1 MVIIEKITKKYGSR
15 TLFENFSCQLGE
27 TGIYGIVGESGLGKT
42 TLLNIISSL
51 DNDYEGKIIIN
62 GVNLKELKEN
72 DLRNFRYQNFGFIF
86 QSYNLFEDETVYNN
100 ILMVLEGNKTS
111 KQIKNQNINDV
122 LKYLD
127 IENIKDEYV
136 QNLSGGEKQR
146 VAIARAI
153 INNPKIIFCDEPTG
167 ALDEENSTQI
177 FRILKI
183 IANKSLVILVSHDYE
198 NVKKYADE
206 IIDLK
211 ILEMNKNE
219 PSYSTKETF
228 FIPQTNKISA
238 RLSFK
243 FMIRSIKNSLKI
255 KKGRFLFSS
264 LIFSLSLIFLGL
276 TLYISSNV
284 SESINKAFGNV
295 INENSLVLEKK
306 NNTEEVISYAA
317 SEEDINKIVDKY
329 NEDIEY
335 FGCKYLVNFPSF
347 FVSQNNFYIENGDFP
362 RLISFLSATNINEF
376 NLLNK
381 DVILNNTFYPK
392 DATDNNLKNDEIIIS
407 IDYLN
412 MEKLCSELQIV
423 RSYESLGNYLK
434 DNEVKLI
441 LKVSND
447 SWNYDD
453 EQMFILKGVMQ
464 SPQTRI
470 YHSNNLFNKIIFE
483 DNMRLPTT
491 NNMFEISQYP
501 WIMKKVYY
509 LKTKTFQTNF
519 INKISMDA
527 NYKNYL
533 FDPDN
538 STYSPSICSVG
549 ELCYSNRI
557 FVYKS
562 LNDIFSSSIINDIY
576 ETNNKFNNYYYSTYF
591 GYVNYGTS
599 LFNGFANQMFFSF
612 DKNEIEKL
620 IYELEKIR
628 IKDSLNINVSPKIAS
643 GYALDSK
650 PDNVKFSMIYD
661 GKYEGKEDLNYNE
674 IVISTELSNQ
684 LGFKNPIDRDLYLL
698 LNYSK
703 ETDGKYYFNKFKL
716 IKLKVVGVVDSK
728 RLQIYQ
734 KSEFSLYLFRDFF
747 EISAFNLIPNS
758 IIYEFDEKPSEE
770 EIRYINNK
778 FRDYNL
784 IDPFKPINDS
794 IDEVFYYVNFGLIIF
809 TIFSSLSTIVLLF
822 VINTINFDEEKRSYA
837 ILQVLGFNDLEI
849 SKFQLLKNFSYTL
862 PSLLT
867 SSFSMIFISF
877 FLSKIISETLGLSLT
892 YAFPFSSMLGIYLLS
907 IFLTVISFIFNYFHN
922 KKYVVYSS
930 LH

>member
-1 MVIIEKITKKYGSR
+1 MVIIEKITKKYRNR

-51 DNDYEGKIIIN
+51 DTDYEGKIIIN

-111 KQIKNQNINDV
+111 KEIKNQNINDV

-183 IANKSLVILVSHDYE
+183 IANKSLVLLVSHDYE

-381 DVILNNTFYPK
+381 DVILNNTFYPR
-392 DATDNNLKNDEIIIS
+392 DVTDDNLKNDEIIIS

-491 NNMFEISQYP
+491 NNMFEISHYP

-599 LFNGFANQMFFSF
+599 LLNGFANQMFFSF

-684 LGFKNPIDRDLYLL
+684 LGFKNPIDKDLYLL

-703 ETDGKYYFNKFKL
+703 ETDGEYYFNKFKL

-892 YAFPFSSMLGIYLLS
+892 YAFPFSSMLGICLLS

>member
-1 MVIIEKITKKYGSR
+1 MVIIEKITKKYGNR

-177 FRILKI
+177 FRILKR

-206 IIDLK
+206 IIDFK
-211 ILEMNKNE
+211 ILEMIKNE

-238 RLSFK
+238 RLSF
-243 FMIRSIKNSLKI
+243 KI

-317 SEEDINKIVDKY
+317 SEEDIYKIVDKY

-347 FVSQNNFYIENGDFP
+347 FVSQNNFYIEIGDFP

-381 DVILNNTFYPK
+381 DVI
-392 DATDNNLKNDEIIIS
+392 DQAIR
-407 IDYLN
+407 
-412 MEKLCSELQIV
+412 V
-423 RSYESLGNYLK
+423 RS
-434 DNEVKLI
+434 I
-441 LKVSND
+441 LLHATSKRAKS
-447 SWNYDD
+447 
-453 EQMFILKGVMQ
+453 GA
-464 SPQTRI
+464 
-470 YHSNNLFNKIIFE
+470 
-483 DNMRLPTT
+483 
-491 NNMFEISQYP
+491 
-501 WIMKKVYY
+501 
-509 LKTKTFQTNF
+509 
-519 INKISMDA
+519 DA
-527 NYKNYL
+527 A
-533 FDPDN
+533 
-538 STYSPSICSVG
+538 I
-549 ELCYSNRI
+549 
-557 FVYKS
+557 
-562 LNDIFSSSIINDIY
+562 
-576 ETNNKFNNYYYSTYF
+576 
-591 GYVNYGTS
+591 
-599 LFNGFANQMFFSF
+599 
-612 DKNEIEKL
+612 
-620 IYELEKIR
+620 
-628 IKDSLNINVSPKIAS
+628 PKIA
-643 GYALDSK
+643 LK
-650 PDNVKFSMIYD
+650 TIPTPI
-661 GKYEGKEDLNYNE
+661 NE
-674 IVISTELSNQ
+674 TQ
-684 LGFKNPIDRDLYLL
+684 
-698 LNYSK
+698 
-703 ETDGKYYFNKFKL
+703 
-716 IKLKVVGVVDSK
+716 K
-728 RLQIYQ
+728 R
-734 KSEFSLYLFRDFF
+734 
-747 EISAFNLIPNS
+747 
-758 IIYEFDEKPSEE
+758 
-770 EIRYINNK
+770 EIRIAVTHMKDQIKAMNFKQLSSKILRILTHPYINME
-778 FRDYNL
+778 REYYNTTYY
-784 IDPFKPINDS
+784 IFFK
-794 IDEVFYYVNFGLIIF
+794 
-809 TIFSSLSTIVLLF
+809 
-822 VINTINFDEEKRSYA
+822 
-837 ILQVLGFNDLEI
+837 
-849 SKFQLLKNFSYTL
+849 
-862 PSLLT
+862 
-867 SSFSMIFISF
+867 
-877 FLSKIISETLGLSLT
+877 
-892 YAFPFSSMLGIYLLS
+892 
-907 IFLTVISFIFNYFHN
+907 
-922 KKYVVYSS
+922 
-930 LH
+930 